1 MTPRNF
7 PWYLVTGLLIG
18 LAAGLVFAWVIA
30 PVHYVDTA
38 PNTLSGNSKDQYR
51 LMIAM
56 AYAADGNLDRAS
68 SRLALLGDADAV
80 EQLAAQAQRIDAAG
94 GAADESSALSLL
106 SSALLRGA
114 ESVATAAVNATQAA
128 QLPDV
133 TPNASQTQSALTASP
148 TPAPTATPLMTFT
161 PRPTALPEP
170 TPGAPF
176 ALKSQQQVCVP
187 DKSLSL
193 QVEVQDAAGHPVP
206 GVRIDVAWDG
216 GTDYFFTGLF
226 PEIDAGYADFTLQPQ
241 VNYSLRA
248 GEGGET
254 INNISAPQ
262 CTDKTGS
269 NYWGGLELVI
279 SQP

>member
-18 LAAGLVFAWVIA
+18 LTVGLVIAWVVA
-30 PVHYVDTA
+30 PVQYMDTA
-38 PNTLSGNSKDQYR
+38 PSQLDTASKDQYR

-56 AYAADGNLDRAS
+56 AYAADGDLDRAS
-68 SRLALLGDADAV
+68 ARLALLGDADAV
-80 EQLAAQAQRIDAAG
+80 DQLAAQAQRNDAAG
-94 GAADESSALSLL
+94 GAADESNALSLL

-114 ESVATAAVNATQAA
+114 VAAATAAVSSTQVA
-128 QLPDV
+128 LVPDV
-133 TPNASQTQSALTASP
+133 TPNAGQTQAALTASP

-161 PRPTALPEP
+161 PRPTPLPEP
-170 TPGAPF
+170 TAGAPF
-176 ALKSQQQVCVP
+176 ALKSQQQDCDP
-187 DKSLSL
+187 DKSLLL

-226 PEIDAGYADFTLQPQ
+226 PEIDDGYADFTLQPQ

-262 CTDKTGS
+262 CTDKTGT